1 MAFTPLQPEP
11 VEAFGR
17 SHAPHIRPVGF
28 ETSRPANQQFRQ
40 LQARLVLDP
49 YLVQMGQPVADSGY
63 GVAGMSTAYID
74 SGGIIVTQGF
84 PTPAAAAVGSD
95 FRFLPNAAYTA
106 VDGGGVKRW
115 FPVGG
120 SVSTYPQLLVRPRTA
135 QEDPLIAA
143 AYVYESGHKKISLP
157 AYTMNTKGYFEI
169 QTANGSTANYTQAAF
184 LMVFV
189 PHGGPGAYYPL
200 YDSGPITT
208 AQRRFAV
215 RYRKGRIQI
224 TASGTPLLQHQVFID
239 HSEPII
245 VAFAVD
251 KTTNIGRFVCADR
264 RRTSRSFNVA
274 SIAGMDMNAWIGV
287 EPTTPGGGTPNYA
300 VVADM
305 DVLEINMWLNQSLDF
320 RQLEATVT
328 QLAKIYKV
336 GAP

>member
-1 MAFTPLQPEP
+1 MAFTQLQIEP
-11 VEAFGR
+11 IENFAR
-17 SHAPHIRPVGF
+17 THIAMLRPVGI

-49 YLVQMGQPVADSGY
+49 YLIQNGQPVADSGF
-63 GVAGMSTAYID
+63 GVMGMSTAYAD
-74 SGGIIVTQGF
+74 AGGVVVTQGF
-84 PTPAAAAVGSD
+84 PTPPAAVTGAD
-95 FRFLPNAAYTA
+95 YRFLADTAYTA
-106 VDGGGVKRW
+106 VGGGGVKRW

-120 SVSTYPQLLVRPRTA
+120 SVSTYPQLLVRPRTGV
-135 QEDPLIAA
+135 EDPVIAP
-143 AYVYESGHKKISLP
+143 AYVYESRNKKISRP

-169 QTANGSTANYTQAAF
+169 QTANGSTVNYTQAAM

-208 AQRRFAV
+208 SQRRFAV

-224 TASGTPLLQHQVFID
+224 TASGTPLLQHQVYIN

-245 VAFAVD
+245 VAFVVD
-251 KTTNIGRFVCADR
+251 ATTNVGKFVCADR
-264 RRTSRSFNVA
+264 RRTSRTFNVS

-305 DVLEINMWLNQSLDF
+305 DILEIDMWLGKTLDF
-320 RQLEATVT
+320 RQLEAVVT
-328 QLAKIYKV
+328 QLSKIYKV